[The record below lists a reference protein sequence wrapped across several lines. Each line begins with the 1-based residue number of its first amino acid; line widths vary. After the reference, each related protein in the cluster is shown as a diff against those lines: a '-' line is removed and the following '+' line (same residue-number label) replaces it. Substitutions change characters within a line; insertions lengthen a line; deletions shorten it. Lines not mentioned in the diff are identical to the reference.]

1 MPYLEG
7 RTFYDADSHLME
19 LNGWLQRYADAN
31 VREKLRPL
39 YLGGAGPTAEQ
50 SMKDAQT
57 RRSDPQAARSLE
69 ANLMNA
75 KGWSALGAF
84 DPSERTRALDL
95 LGVSKQ
101 LVFSTFAP
109 TQFASDD
116 PELLY
121 GGTRAHNRAMA
132 DFCSADKR
140 MIAVGFVP
148 LVDAER
154 ALVEAR
160 EAIKLGCGAILVPS
174 TPPRDKSPTHP
185 DFHPLWALLQET
197 GVPFMTHVGG
207 GGRSLRPA
215 FHKNGKAPTTDHL
228 GGGENIRSKD
238 YMSLHFSPEIFVA
251 CMVLDGIFEQFPG
264 LRGGCIE
271 QGAMWVIPL
280 LKRLDL
286 AQDSFQKT
294 EPALRLPMKASE
306 YVRRQL
312 KFTPFANEPVGWLI
326 EQGGEE
332 LFLFSTDYPHP
343 EGTRDPFNRFES
355 SLSEISEA
363 AKERF
368 YSRNFAEM
376 MRLSA

>member
-19 LNGWLQRYADAN
+19 LNGWLQKYADAN

-50 SMKDAQT
+50 SMKDART
-57 RRSDPQAARSLE
+57 PRSDPEAAKSLE

-84 DPSERTRALDL
+84 DPSERSRALDL

-174 TPPRDKSPTHP
+174 APPRDKSPTHP
-185 DFHPLWALLQET
+185 DFHPLWALL
-197 GVPFMTHVGG
+197 
-207 GGRSLRPA
+207 
-215 FHKNGKAPTTDHL
+215 
-228 GGGENIRSKD
+228 
-238 YMSLHFSPEIFVA
+238 
-251 CMVLDGIFEQFPG
+251 
-264 LRGGCIE
+264 
-271 QGAMWVIPL
+271 
-280 LKRLDL
+280 
-286 AQDSFQKT
+286 
-294 EPALRLPMKASE
+294 
-306 YVRRQL
+306 
-312 KFTPFANEPVGWLI
+312 
-326 EQGGEE
+326 
-332 LFLFSTDYPHP
+332 
-343 EGTRDPFNRFES
+343 
-355 SLSEISEA
+355 
-363 AKERF
+363 
-368 YSRNFAEM
+368 
-376 MRLSA
+376 